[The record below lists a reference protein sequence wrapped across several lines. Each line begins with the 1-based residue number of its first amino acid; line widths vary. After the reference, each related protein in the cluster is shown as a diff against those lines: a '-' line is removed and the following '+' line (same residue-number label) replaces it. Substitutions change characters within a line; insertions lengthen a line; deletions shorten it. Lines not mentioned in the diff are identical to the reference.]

1 MPTVSIFNSEMRMK
15 NHIYLE
21 MYLLLTK
28 AFLFQSFLYIL
39 KEILKQQ

>member
-15 NHIYLE
+15 NRIYLE

-28 AFLFQSFLYIL
+28 AFLFQSFLYVL